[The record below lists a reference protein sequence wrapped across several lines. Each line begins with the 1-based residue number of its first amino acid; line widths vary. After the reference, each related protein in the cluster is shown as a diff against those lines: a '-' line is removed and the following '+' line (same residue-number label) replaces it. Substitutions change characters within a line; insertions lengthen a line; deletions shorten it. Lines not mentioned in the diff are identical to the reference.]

1 MEITPMLTVSEF
13 SRLAKIPEQ
22 RVRQLCREG
31 QVKARKFGKTWRIS
45 ASELA

>member
-1 MEITPMLTVSEF
+1 METTPMLTVHEF
-13 SRLAKIPEQ
+13 AKLAKIPEQ
-22 RVRQLCREG
+22 RVRQLCRSG